1 MSSATKRL
9 LLTAVALSLLL
20 TGCAAMADPDSSELP
35 WAQTNEWELAPN
47 IPASMLN
54 Q

>member
-1 MSSATKRL
+1 MSSATRRL
-9 LLTAVALSLLL
+9 LLAACVLSLLL
-20 TGCAAMADPDSSELP
+20 TGCAAMADPDSSDLP

-47 IPASMLN
+47 IPSSMLN